1 VEIADRLA
9 GVIAGLASDRPRL
22 AVAFDGPDAA
32 GKTTLANRVAGRL
45 GGQVGGPVIRAGA
58 DGFHL
63 PRQVRYQR
71 GDRSADGYY
80 RDSFD
85 YAAITGQCLAP
96 FRDGAP
102 VIRTAGFDFRS
113 DTARDAGQDV
123 PAVAVLLFDGVF
135 LLRPE
140 LAGLWDLAVYL
151 RVAPETTL
159 RRALARDLGLFGSAG
174 ETRSRYLGRYLPGQA
189 LYRAEAAPEEHA
201 HIVVGNDDPAEPV
214 IIRWLPPHPLCPG

>member
-1 VEIADRLA
+1 MEIADRLA
-9 GVIAGLASDRPRL
+9 GVIAGLVPGRPRL

-32 GKTTLANRVAGRL
+32 GKTTLADRVARRL
-45 GGQVGGPVIRAGA
+45 GQPVIRAGA

-63 PRQVRYQR
+63 PRQVRYRR
-71 GDRSADGYY
+71 GEKSADGYY

-113 DTARDAGQDV
+113 DTAREAGQDV
-123 PAVAVLLFDGVF
+123 PAAAVLIFDGVF

-140 LAGLWDLAVYL
+140 LAGFWDLAVYL

-159 RRALARDLGLFGSAG
+159 RRALARDLDLFGSAG
-174 ETRSRYLGRYLPGQA
+174 ETQRRYLGRYLPGQA

-201 HIVVGNDDPAEPV
+201 HIVIGNDDPAGPA
-214 IIRWLPPHPLCPG
+214 IIRWLPPHPLYPG

>member
-9 GVIAGLASDRPRL
+9 GVIADLVPGRPRL

-32 GKTTLANRVAGRL
+32 GKTTLADRVARRL
-45 GGQVGGPVIRAGA
+45 GQPAIRAGV

-63 PRQVRYQR
+63 PCQVRYRR
-71 GDRSADGYY
+71 GSRSADGYY

-85 YAAITGQCLAP
+85 YPAITGQCLAP

-113 DTARDAGQDV
+113 DAARGAARDV
-123 PAVAVLLFDGVF
+123 PAAAVLIFDGVF

-151 RVAPETTL
+151 RVAPESTL
-159 RRALARDLGLFGSAG
+159 RRALARDLELFGSAE
-174 ETRSRYLGRYLPGQA
+174 ETRRRYLGRYLPGQA

-201 HIVVGNDDPAEPV
+201 HIVIGNDDPGEPV
-214 IIRWLPPHPLCPG
+214 IIRWQPPPGRPVATS